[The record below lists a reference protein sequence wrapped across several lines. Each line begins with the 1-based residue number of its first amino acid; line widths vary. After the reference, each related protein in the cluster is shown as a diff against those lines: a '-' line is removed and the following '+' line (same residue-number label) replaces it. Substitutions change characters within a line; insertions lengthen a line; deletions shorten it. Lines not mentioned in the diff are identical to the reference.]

1 MSEARGFI
9 GSGDVLINPYNSAGV
24 KTGWVGAGD
33 ASKFAVKPN
42 SDIKE
47 LESKGRDTYGQV
59 LATVALQR
67 PADFTITL
75 REANKDNLTLAFMGE
90 QAAFNQ
96 GAGTVTDEATTAQ
109 LGKWVQLSRQNLNTA
124 GFVLTNTGATLT
136 YVLGTDYEVNYRLGM
151 YRAKVGGAINEG
163 QALLADFS
171 HAAISGTKV
180 RGAVR
185 PQLRCEVLLDGK
197 NVADDRPVIC
207 RVWEAVLT
215 PNAEFDFLADDW
227 NEVELQGR
235 LVTPVGKT
243 EPFEV
248 EFRDAA

>member
-1 MSEARGFI
+1 MSTARGFI
-9 GSGDVLINPYNSAGV
+9 GSGDVYFDPFSP
-24 KTGWVGAGD
+24 TGLRTGLVSAGD
-33 ASKFAVKPN
+33 ASKFAIKPN
-42 SDIKE
+42 ADIKE

-59 LATVALQR
+59 LATVALQK

-75 REANKDNLTLAFMGE
+75 REANRDNLTLAFMGE
-90 QAAFNQ
+90 QVALNQ

-109 LGKWVQLSRQNLNTA
+109 LGKWVQLSRQNLTTA
-124 GFVLTNTGATLT
+124 GFALTNGAGTTT
-136 YVLGTDYEVNYRLGM
+136 YALGTDYEVNYRLGM
-151 YRAKVGGAINEG
+151 YRALATGAIPEG
-163 QALLADFS
+163 LALLADFG

-185 PQLRCEVLLDGK
+185 PQLRCAVLLDGR

-215 PNAEFDFLADDW
+215 PSAEFDFLADDW
-227 NEVELQGR
+227 NEIELQGR

-243 EPFEV
+243 EPFEI
-248 EFRDAA
+248 EFRD